1 MERPTPPRTTFA
13 QVLKDT
19 FGKPLDQ
26 LGQQHNRKRS
36 TRKRLILVGSG
47 SWLWNPRSLSTKQ
60 VVGLVKAAL
69 PYGRA
74 QAIIP
79 LSADAVSMPQTLGA

>member
-1 MERPTPPRTTFA
+1 MPPFSWCNAREHHVARAGHTGGYG
-13 QVLKDT
+13 VRGD
-19 FGKPLDQ
+19 
-26 LGQQHNRKRS
+26 RK
-36 TRKRLILVGSG
+36 L
-47 SWLWNPRSLSTKQ
+47 PRSLSTKQ